1 VDNLPLSGGFQIL
14 FEIFFPVLSTPPPV
28 SFFLQTKD
36 AEKKEK
42 NPPYIVVF
50 QENIIIFVSTKKQ
63 PQGLVVTT
71 YLRL

>member
-1 VDNLPLSGGFQIL
+1 
-14 FEIFFPVLSTPPPV
+14 
-28 SFFLQTKD
+28 LQTKD

-50 QENIIIFVSTKKQ
+50 QENIITFVSTKKQ